1 MLLLGKNLDRRRW
14 AGFLLPELP
23 HSEPRSGPAIR
34 CIAPGDAG
42 LLYSHVGVA
51 APPASR
57 PAGLWAP
64 GLPVG
69 PQGGLGPCCP
79 LVHSRGWAGRGTA
92 SGRIVL
98 ENPPIY
104 VGVNNQ
110 TQTLGSCATVGWV
123 NLNFHLWISNSSL
136 IYMPGN
142 ASRRENPASRRGLCG
157 SFHGDG

>member
-69 PQGGLGPCCP
+69 PHGGWVPAALWFTAG
-79 LVHSRGWAGRGTA
+79 AGRG
-92 SGRIVL
+92 V
-98 ENPPIY
+98 E
-104 VGVNNQ
+104 
-110 TQTLGSCATVGWV
+110 
-123 NLNFHLWISNSSL
+123 
-136 IYMPGN
+136 
-142 ASRRENPASRRGLCG
+142 RRRAGL
-157 SFHGDG
+157 FWKTPLYTWE